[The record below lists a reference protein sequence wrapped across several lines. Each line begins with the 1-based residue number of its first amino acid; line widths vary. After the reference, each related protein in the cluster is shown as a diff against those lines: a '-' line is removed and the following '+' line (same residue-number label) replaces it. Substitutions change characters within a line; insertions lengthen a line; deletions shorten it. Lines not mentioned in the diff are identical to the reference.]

1 MRRGWV
7 DPNAD
12 PAAQGLGAAAQP
24 GGDGEAATKKG
35 EEGGE
40 GRASRGD
47 PAEEPSRAGR
57 AIGSGAAAEQRVKGE
72 KEETERLVFSVGRPP
87 KGRGEDPGDAPSAP
101 GRLASLTLQR
111 CAELDAVAENDPL
124 RALDILV
131 QRLKAMSAVAP
142 PGQLDLGG
150 AAGAGQGHVPARAQS
165 RPAGGPH
172 RLVAPT
178 PGGRGERGG
187 RRYRAPAER
196 PRRKR
201 KGQAQEGEGA
211 MEVTCEEEGSQQGSA
226 GSRAGLAPLEIPIL
240 KQVLDGMPDKIGQ
253 QRAQIDKHLANV
265 NVAQAYRT
273 IIYGPG
279 GHRQGPG
286 GGGL

>member
-172 RLVAPT
+172 RLVAPA
-178 PGGRGERGG
+178 GSEEDARWEGRTWWPEVPTSGPKAAAQKERASTRRG
-187 RRYRAPAER
+187 RRD
-196 PRRKR
+196 
-201 KGQAQEGEGA
+201 
-211 MEVTCEEEGSQQGSA
+211 GSD
-226 GSRAGLAPLEIPIL
+226 L
-240 KQVLDGMPDKIGQ
+240 
-253 QRAQIDKHLANV
+253 
-265 NVAQAYRT
+265 
-273 IIYGPG
+273 
-279 GHRQGPG
+279 
-286 GGGL
+286 